1 MVEALGVSWIDFTTE
16 RRIRLLL
23 RRLSRQ
29 RVAMVLQPGGVWV
42 VEKAVEGGREVEAD
56 LNTCFMRGW
65 IEPLANAVPTGK
77 LTSPTSMPAMS
88 GRTTIWKLND
98 SGWYVINRSQLWIM
112 AGLLVAGLSLLV
124 AAVALVVTLLP
135 NKA

>member
-1 MVEALGVSWIDFTTE
+1 MGMNWTDFTRE

-29 RVAMVLQPGGVWV
+29 RVAMVLRPGGVWV
-42 VEKAVEGGREVEAD
+42 VEKAVEGSRDVEAD
-56 LNTCFMRGW
+56 LTTCYMRGW

-77 LTSPTSMPAMS
+77 LVSPTEIPSMS

-98 SGWYVINRSQLWIM
+98 SGWYVINRSQLWTLS
-112 AGLLVAGLSLLV
+112 GLLVAGLSLVV
-124 AAVALVVTLLP
+124 AGVALVVALLP
-135 NKA
+135 GKP